1 MKLFSKILGLALVS
15 GMVACSNAPEE
26 AIEATDAKEV
36 AKEVVSAETF
46 SVVTDGDEINWIG
59 FKTYNDDSHSGTLQ
73 VEEGEFQ
80 TEGGNIV
87 SGKFV
92 INMASI
98 NNTDMPADSEGKGK
112 LESHLK
118 GDDFFAVDQYPTAT
132 FSLTSV
138 KLADESDTTGATHIL
153 SGNLSMRDQEKNITI
168 PAMVNME
175 GDKIEI
181 KTPEF
186 VIDRTQWN
194 VNHNSTASAEA
205 VSKDYLIDNNI
216 KLKITLIAKK
226 S

>member
-1 MKLFSKILGLALVS
+1 M
-15 GMVACSNAPEE
+15 
-26 AIEATDAKEV
+26 
-36 AKEVVSAETF
+36 
-46 SVVTDGDEINWIG
+46 
-59 FKTYNDDSHSGTLQ
+59 
-73 VEEGEFQ
+73 
-80 TEGGNIV
+80 
-87 SGKFV
+87 
-92 INMASI
+92 
-98 NNTDMPADSEGKGK
+98 
-112 LESHLK
+112 
-118 GDDFFAVDQYPTAT
+118 
-132 FSLTSV
+132 